1 MAAMREDG
9 DIRSVI
15 QEELDRDPSIGKRD
29 IAVSVRDGI
38 VTLAGFAR
46 TPGEKGR
53 AEATAKRIA
62 GVLGVANDIQVRLP
76 LLGRKPDPDIAR
88 EAAAEIGKELPG
100 ICGQICVR
108 VASGRVTLEGEVE
121 WEPERWRAERAA
133 LSVRGIRSIRNK
145 LRVRPAILPL
155 EIKRRI
161 EQAFERIAE
170 FDADAIE
177 VEMVDGAVVLKGSV
191 RSWVQR
197 SAAERTAWS
206 VVGVQRVD
214 NYLAVSS

>member
-1 MAAMREDG
+1 MREDG
-9 DIRSVI
+9 DIRSAI
-15 QEELDRDPSIGKRD
+15 QEELDRDPRIGKRD

-46 TPGEKGR
+46 TPGEKVR
-53 AEATAKRIA
+53 AEAAAKRIA

-88 EAAAEIGKELPG
+88 EAVAEISKELPG

-108 VASGRVTLEGEVE
+108 VVSGRVTLEGEVE
-121 WEPERWRAERAA
+121 WEPDRWRAENAA
-133 LSVRGIRSIRNK
+133 LSVRGIRSIRNE

-161 EQAFERIAE
+161 EEAFERIAE

-177 VEMVDGAVVLKGSV
+177 VEMADGAVVLKGSV

-206 VVGVQRVD
+206 VAGVQRVD
-214 NYLAVSS
+214 NHLAILS

>member
-1 MAAMREDG
+1 MREDG

-29 IAVSVRDGI
+29 IAVSVRNGI

-46 TPGEKGR
+46 SPGERRR
-53 AEATAKRIA
+53 AEGAAKRVA

-88 EAAAEIGKELPG
+88 EAAAELGRELPG
-100 ICGQICVR
+100 MCGQICVR
-108 VASGRVTLEGEVE
+108 VVSGRVTLEGEVE

-206 VVGVQRVD
+206 VAGVHRVD
-214 NYLAVSS
+214 NHLAILS